1 MGEGLGATY
10 TAHWIARSGFLFMLH
25 ELFALGVTTE
35 TVGANIK

>member
-1 MGEGLGATY
+1 
-10 TAHWIARSGFLFMLH
+10 MLH